1 LIMTAKELSKLITT
15 GRKLKKF
22 IKETLPKIREEFQ
35 SHSNSGIDKHT
46 DGFDRK
52 ESIQS
57 MNINNLCYSSFSGN
71 YGNGNTFS
79 DIANMDTDLMQKYFI
94 KYLNKHKDE
103 IMEGVADL
111 MINDAKSNQE
121 DAIKE
126 IDEYKKSLLKLLE
139 E

>member
-1 LIMTAKELSKLITT
+1 MMTAKELSKLITT

-22 IKETLPKIREEFQ
+22 IKETLPKIREEYQ
-35 SHSNSGIDKHT
+35 SHSRSGIDKHT
-46 DGFDRK
+46 DGFSKR
-52 ESIQS
+52 EETQS
-57 MNINNLCYSSFSGN
+57 MNIRNLCYSSFSGS
-71 YGNGNTFS
+71 YGSGSTYS
-79 DIANMDTDLMQKYFI
+79 DIANMDTDLMQEYFI
-94 KYLNKHKDE
+94 KYLNRHKDE

-111 MINDAKSNQE
+111 MINDAKSSQE

>member
-1 LIMTAKELSKLITT
+1 MMTAKELSKLITT

-22 IKETLPKIREEFQ
+22 IKETLPKIREEYQ
-35 SHSNSGIDKHT
+35 SHSRSGIDKHT
-46 DGFDRK
+46 DGFSKR
-52 ESIQS
+52 EETQS
-57 MNINNLCYSSFSGN
+57 MNIRNLCYSSFSGS
-71 YGNGNTFS
+71 YGNGNSYS
-79 DIANMDTDLMQKYFI
+79 DIANMDTDLMQEYFI

-111 MINDAKSNQE
+111 MINDAKSSQE
-121 DAIKE
+121 DVIKE

>member
-1 LIMTAKELSKLITT
+1 MAAKELSNLITT

-35 SHSNSGIDKHT
+35 SHSNSEIDKHT

-79 DIANMDTDLMQKYFI
+79 DIANMDTNLMQKYFI

>member
-1 LIMTAKELSKLITT
+1 MMTAKELSKLITT

-46 DGFDRK
+46 DGFGRR

-57 MNINNLCYSSFSGN
+57 MNISNLCYSSFSGS
-71 YGNGNTFS
+71 YGSGDTYS
-79 DIANMDTDLMQKYFI
+79 DIANMDTDLMQEYFI
-94 KYLNKHKDE
+94 KYLNRHKEE
-103 IMEGVADL
+103 IMGGVADL
-111 MINDAKSNQE
+111 MINDAKSGQE